1 MEKLITNPH
10 HSKADLGHFDFELV
24 LRKPKLQ
31 LGILSKCFTITNLK
45 LTVESAPRCKRDAAE

>member
-31 LGILSKCFTITNLK
+31 LGIFTKMLHNYKFKENNRICPKMQT
-45 LTVESAPRCKRDAAE
+45 